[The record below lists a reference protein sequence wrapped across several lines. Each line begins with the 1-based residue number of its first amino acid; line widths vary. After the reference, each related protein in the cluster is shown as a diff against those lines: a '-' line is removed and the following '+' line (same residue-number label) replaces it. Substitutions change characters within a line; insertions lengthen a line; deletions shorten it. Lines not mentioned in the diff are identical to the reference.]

1 MKILLTLSHALW
13 RALLH
18 TLPTMLGILL
28 INFLLLQLAPGDA
41 ADVMAGESGSA
52 TQESLAAL
60 RSQFGL
66 DQSISMQLWNYLNNL
81 AHLNLGYSP
90 RYGSSVE
97 ALISQ
102 RLGTTLT
109 LMLLALFF
117 SLLIGIALGMLMAQ
131 WQGRWP
137 DRVLSV
143 CSQFFYSVP
152 GFWIGLMLI
161 VVFSVKLGWL
171 PTGGA
176 GTIGA
181 DLHGWPALVDTLRYM
196 VLPASS
202 LALIYIAIY
211 ARLTRAS
218 MLEAGAQDYVRTAT
232 AKGLSP
238 WVITFKHVLRNA
250 LLPITTMAGLHLGGM
265 LGGAVVIET
274 VFSLPGLGR
283 LAYDAVMA
291 RDYNVLLG
299 ILLVSSL
306 LVIITNVLV
315 DLLQAW
321 LDPRIRSQR

>member
-1 MKILLTLSHALW
+1 MRLIATLAHALG
-13 RALLH
+13 RTLLH

-66 DQSISMQLWNYLNNL
+66 DQPIPLQLWQYLSKL
-81 AHLNLGYSP
+81 AHFDLGYSP
-90 RYGSSVE
+90 RYGASVQG
-97 ALISQ
+97 LIGE

-109 LMLLALFF
+109 LMLLALVF
-117 SLLIGIALGMLMAQ
+117 SLLLGIALGMLMAR

-137 DRVLSV
+137 DRLLSV
-143 CSQFFYSVP
+143 GSQFFYSVP

-161 VVFSVKLGWL
+161 VVFSVKLAWL

-176 GTIGA
+176 GTLGA
-181 DLHGWPALVDTLRYM
+181 DLHGWPALLDTLRYM
-196 VLPASS
+196 ALPASS

-232 AKGLSP
+232 AKGLAP

-299 ILLVSSL
+299 ILLISSL

-315 DLLQAW
+315 DLLQTW
-321 LDPRIRSQR
+321 LDPRIRRQP

>member
-1 MKILLTLSHALW
+1 MKTLLTFGGALW
-13 RALLH
+13 RTLLH

-66 DQSISMQLWNYLNNL
+66 DQSIPVQLWTYLNNL
-81 AHLNLGYSP
+81 AHFNLGYSP

-117 SLLIGIALGMLMAQ
+117 SLVVGIALGMMMAN
-131 WQGRWP
+131 WHGRWP

-176 GTIGA
+176 GTIGS
-181 DLHGWPALVDTLRYM
+181 DLQGWPALLDTLRYM
-196 VLPASS
+196 ALPASS

-218 MLEAGAQDYVRTAT
+218 MLEAGAQDYVRTAA

-250 LLPITTMAGLHLGGM
+250 LLPITTMAGLHFGGM

-299 ILLVSSL
+299 ILLISSL
-306 LVIITNVLV
+306 LVIITNILV
-315 DLLQAW
+315 DLLQAG
-321 LDPRIRSQR
+321 LDPRIRSRR

>member
-1 MKILLTLSHALW
+1 MKTLLILSSASL
-13 RALLH
+13 RALAH

-28 INFLLLQLAPGDA
+28 INFLLLQMAPGDA

-52 TQESLAAL
+52 TVESLAAL

-66 DQSISMQLWNYLNNL
+66 DQSIPIQLWHYLSNL

-90 RYGSSVE
+90 RYGASVQ
-97 ALISQ
+97 ALIAQ

-109 LMLLALFF
+109 LMSLALLV
-117 SLLIGIALGMLMAQ
+117 SLLLGVTLGMLMAR
-131 WQGRWP
+131 WHGRWP

-181 DLHGWPALVDTLRYM
+181 DLHGWRWLADTLRFM
-196 VLPASS
+196 ALPAGS

-218 MLEAGAQDYVRTAT
+218 MLEAGEQDYVRTAQ

-250 LLPITTMAGLHLGGM
+250 LLPITTMAGLHIGGM

-283 LAYDAVMA
+283 LAYDAVMS

-299 ILLVSSL
+299 ILLISSL

-321 LDPRIRSQR
+321 LDPRIRGHR

>member
-1 MKILLTLSHALW
+1 MKNLLIFSNALW

-66 DQSISMQLWNYLNNL
+66 DQSIGVQLWNYLNNL

-90 RYGSSVE
+90 RYGSTVE
-97 ALISQ
+97 SLISQ

-109 LMLLALFF
+109 LMLLALAF
-117 SLLIGIALGMLMAQ
+117 SLLIGIALGMLMAH
-131 WQGRWP
+131 WHGRWP
-137 DRVLSV
+137 DRLLSV

-181 DLHGWPALVDTLRYM
+181 DLHGWAAVVDTLRYM
-196 VLPASS
+196 ALPASS

-232 AKGLSP
+232 A
-238 WVITFKHVLRNA
+238 
-250 LLPITTMAGLHLGGM
+250 
-265 LGGAVVIET
+265 
-274 VFSLPGLGR
+274 
-283 LAYDAVMA
+283 
-291 RDYNVLLG
+291 
-299 ILLVSSL
+299 
-306 LVIITNVLV
+306 
-315 DLLQAW
+315 
-321 LDPRIRSQR
+321 

>member
-1 MKILLTLSHALW
+1 MKTLRTFGNALR

-18 TLPTMLGILL
+18 TLPTMFGILL

-52 TQESLAAL
+52 TRESLAAL

-66 DQSISMQLWNYLNNL
+66 DQPLGMQLWHYLSNL
-81 AHLNLGYSP
+81 AHLDLGDSP
-90 RYGSSVE
+90 RYGTTVQ

-109 LMLLALFF
+109 LMLLALCF
-117 SLLIGIALGMLMAQ
+117 SLLLGIALGMLMAH
-131 WQGRWP
+131 WHGRWP

-143 CSQFFYSVP
+143 CAQFFYSVP

-181 DLHGWPALVDTLRYM
+181 DLHGWAAILDTLRYM
-196 VLPASS
+196 ALPASA

-315 DLLQAW
+315 DLLQTW
-321 LDPRIRSQR
+321 LDPRIRSHR